1 MKPKVSIVDGAKR
14 PSLSER
20 GGRGGSFSLDSGRQ
34 LSGTRPISGG
44 GGVSLDSGRQLS
56 GTRPISGG
64 GGVSLDSG
72 RQLSGTRPISGG
84 GGVSLDSGRQLSRT
98 RPSSGAGSSL
108 SREDNVGSSAAEAA
122 RVEGLP
128 MTPGAATEAEL
139 SDQHAGP
146 VATSLRTETNSSE
159 THDQSSTVAE
169 TGAKGRDESEAI
181 VDDTA
186 CDTICDTIC
195 DTNCDTIC
203 DTMETAEATAEAD
216 GTRAA
221 LAEGFVERVRTD
233 AAATAEEETAG
244 NQGTEVVTAAE
255 KAREALDANDVAAAD
270 SDAVVG
276 AETKKRGQVEAEA
289 EDIAAAASQVQEAMA
304 TGGDAKQLVTAEEEL
319 GQENA
324 EATSTDTVGRLEVEA
339 ARERV
344 FAANELTA
352 EEEAFMLG
360 EVGGDG
366 ELPERERDGY
376 SEDGFA
382 EEDDV
387 ERDGG
392 AVHEE
397 ENGDEKEDRDV
408 SPAQEVAQGDAK
420 EIEGDV
426 AAVVEL
432 ESKPEDALDEDFENV
447 EENFE
452 DDFEDDLEDRGEA
465 GEAL

>member
-1 MKPKVSIVDGAKR
+1 
-14 PSLSER
+14 
-20 GGRGGSFSLDSGRQ
+20 
-34 LSGTRPISGG
+34 
-44 GGVSLDSGRQLS
+44 
-56 GTRPISGG
+56 
-64 GGVSLDSG
+64 
-72 RQLSGTRPISGG
+72 
-84 GGVSLDSGRQLSRT
+84 
-98 RPSSGAGSSL
+98 
-108 SREDNVGSSAAEAA
+108 
-122 RVEGLP
+122 
-128 MTPGAATEAEL
+128 
-139 SDQHAGP
+139 
-146 VATSLRTETNSSE
+146 
-159 THDQSSTVAE
+159 VAE

-420 EIEGDV
+420 EMEGDV